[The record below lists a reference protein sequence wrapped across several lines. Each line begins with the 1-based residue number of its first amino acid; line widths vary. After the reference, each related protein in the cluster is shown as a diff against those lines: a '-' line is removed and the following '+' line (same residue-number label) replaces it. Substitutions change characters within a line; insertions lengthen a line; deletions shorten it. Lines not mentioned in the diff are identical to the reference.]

1 MNRTSRFF
9 KFLHQLII
17 RVPISAIIN
26 FFAISPIAMG
36 YAYFV
41 EGTGVSS
48 HTDTSGIIV
57 FIFSFFF
64 MVVGFRLNK
73 WRYNRKGKQTDYFFT
88 AEYEKIM
95 YETSAEY
102 NVWTEEIEITTR
114 EKNRSR
120 FSRRESESTSWGRI
134 AAITSFIALPCQ
146 VIALAFSF
154 LGIFFKF
161 IYTSTKTIPYDLGG
175 FNKMTH
181 ILFDFVII
189 KP

>member
-1 MNRTSRFF
+1 MTKRIF

-73 WRYNRKGKQTDYFFT
+73 WRYNRKGKQTDYSFER
-88 AEYEKIM
+88 EYEEIR
-95 YETSAEY
+95 YEIRAEY
-102 NVWTEEIEITTR
+102 NNWTDQIDVTSHEMGRNNYTR
-114 EKNRSR
+114 TEWA
-120 FSRRESESTSWGRI
+120 STQWGKI

-146 VIALAFSF
+146 LIALAFSF